1 MSGFRPNLSSIGQA
15 QEGPLALSAS
25 VGDNQDSIDLDRAS
39 VEFRL
44 VGSIAIAPNPI
55 REGRAMKKLHDDEIQ
70 VRLATIPGWE
80 HVGDMLVRTWQFASG
95 RRGLEFINQ
104 AWAVA
109 DRLKHYPEIVL
120 SYRTV
125 RIEVN
130 SRDEGGLT
138 DRDFQLAAELNAL
151 PDDR

>member
-1 MSGFRPNLSSIGQA
+1 
-15 QEGPLALSAS
+15 
-25 VGDNQDSIDLDRAS
+25 
-39 VEFRL
+39 
-44 VGSIAIAPNPI
+44 
-55 REGRAMKKLHDDEIQ
+55 MKKLHDETIQ
-70 VRLATIPGWE
+70 VRLATVPGWE
-80 HVGDMLVRTWQFASG
+80 HVGDMLVRTWQFASD
-95 RRGLEFINQ
+95 RRGLEFVNQ

-130 SRDEGGLT
+130 SRDAGGLT
-138 DRDFQLAAELNAL
+138 DRDFQLATELNAL